1 MTRVYFV
8 RHAQPQ
14 FSWAD
19 DLTRPLTE
27 EGMQDRRIVL
37 EFLQDKKVDVFFC
50 SPYQRSYDTIAEA
63 ADFFGKEIHTDA
75 RLREREKG
83 NATSNTH
90 DMFQKRWED
99 HTYHEEGGE
108 SIAMVQERNIAALKE
123 ILTANRD
130 KTIVIGTHGTAL
142 STILNYY
149 DSSFGCK
156 DFLRLIDWMPFII
169 ELDFNG
175 EILVGKQEHC
185 HVAKEFLSDH

>member
-1 MTRVYFV
+1 
-8 RHAQPQ
+8 
-14 FSWAD
+14 
-19 DLTRPLTE
+19 
-27 EGMQDRRIVL
+27 
-37 EFLQDKKVDVFFC
+37 
-50 SPYQRSYDTIAEA
+50 
-63 ADFFGKEIHTDA
+63 
-75 RLREREKG
+75 
-83 NATSNTH
+83 
-90 DMFQKRWED
+90 MFQKRWED

-169 ELDFNG
+169 ELDFDG

>member
-63 ADFFGKEIHTDA
+63 AAFLA
-75 RLREREKG
+75 RIYIPTHVCVSARR
-83 NATSNTH
+83 ATQRAIPMICFRS
-90 DMFQKRWED
+90 
-99 HTYHEEGGE
+99 
-108 SIAMVQERNIAALKE
+108 
-123 ILTANRD
+123 
-130 KTIVIGTHGTAL
+130 
-142 STILNYY
+142 
-149 DSSFGCK
+149 
-156 DFLRLIDWMPFII
+156 
-169 ELDFNG
+169 
-175 EILVGKQEHC
+175 VGRITPIMRRVVNPSLWC
-185 HVAKEFLSDH
+185 RSAI

>member
-1 MTRVYFV
+1 MTRVFFV
-8 RHAQPQ
+8 RHAQPL

-37 EFLQDKKVDVFFC
+37 EFLQDKQVDFFYC
-50 SPYQRSYDTIAEA
+50 SPYKRSYDTIAEA
-63 ADFFGKEIHTDA
+63 AEFFGMEIVTDA

-83 NATSNTH
+83 NMSSNNH
-90 DMFQKRWED
+90 DMFRKRWED

-123 ILTANRD
+123 ILASNPD
-130 KTIVIGTHGTAL
+130 KTVVIGTHGTAL

-149 DSSFGCK
+149 DPSFGCK

-169 ELDFNG
+169 ELDFEG
-175 EILVGKQEHC
+175 ETLVGKQEHC
-185 HVAKEFLSDH
+185 HVEKEFKSNH